1 MKQNFKY
8 YIIHNLE
15 VSRYENTI
23 KLLSKYGVDI
33 KDVTFINHPNKN
45 ELTYD
50 IKKKSVQKNSKIKD
64 GWISC
69 SYKHYLA
76 LEMIVNNGDDFAVI
90 MEDNIGDF
98 FEDIP
103 VRLNKY
109 LKELPDEWDV
119 VYDSVWGD
127 YEALNEGVIEENKLI
142 YKKSNDITRNH
153 DGKIISHG
161 GYFSVFASIVLALSI
176 LIFDIYLIVI
186 CVILFGFGTANFLGI
201 VLREGVKSSKEP
213 LSLTVS
219 NLLTMG
225 FSGFIFGPALVGYSA
240 EYFGLTFNMLA
251 LCLIWFLN
259 SCLLIYIKK

>member
-1 MKQNFKY
+1 MKQKFKY

-15 VSRYENTI
+15 VARYENTI

-76 LEMIVNNGDDFAVI
+76 LEMIVNNQDDFAVI

-98 FEDIP
+98 IEDIP
-103 VRLNKY
+103 IRLNRY
-109 LKELPDEWDV
+109 LNELPEEWDV

-127 YEALNEGVIEENKLI
+127 YEAMNEEVLDENKLV
-142 YKKSNDITRNH
+142 YTKSNDITKNI

-161 GYFSVFASIVLALSI
+161 GTRAAQFYFVNQKSAKKLY
-176 LIFDIYLIVI
+176 D
-186 CVILFGFGTANFLGI
+186 NFLPFNHSADMWMND
-201 VLREGVKSSKEP
+201 VLRKINAKSFWAEPSLVVSKYNIKT
-213 LSLTVS
+213 ST
-219 NLLTMG
+219 NLN
-225 FSGFIFGPALVGYSA
+225 FIKDF
-240 EYFGLTFNMLA
+240 F
-251 LCLIWFLN
+251 
-259 SCLLIYIKK
+259 YIIKSKIINFRLKI

>member
-76 LEMIVNNGDDFAVI
+76 LEMIVNNQDDFAVI

-98 FEDIP
+98 IEDIP

-161 GYFSVFASIVLALSI
+161 GTRAAQFYFVNQKSAKK
-176 LIFDIYLIVI
+176 
-186 CVILFGFGTANFLGI
+186 LFNNFLPFNHSADMWMND
-201 VLREGVKSSKEP
+201 VLRKINAKSYWAEPSLVVSKYNTKT
-213 LSLTVS
+213 ST
-219 NLLTMG
+219 NLN
-225 FSGFIFGPALVGYSA
+225 FIKD
-240 EYFGLTFNMLA
+240 
-251 LCLIWFLN
+251 FL
-259 SCLLIYIKK
+259 YIIKSKIINFRLKI